1 MYIYVYISTCLEIVG
16 KIVWKDLKVTMN
28 FLVLNIVLLVS
39 VFFEVF
45 KSYQIVPDRLYV
57 EKEPLLAI
65 RVRNF

>member
-1 MYIYVYISTCLEIVG
+1 MYIYLHVWKLLERLF
-16 KIVWKDLKVTMN
+16 WKDLKVTMN